1 MPLVLTPDCQ
11 VASLQPESSSVWTVL
26 WSDFSF
32 ESCSN
37 LSCGNQD
44 TLYFFAD
51 NQMQKVDLSSQEVT
65 PVSGED
71 FTSIKVG
78 KNGKPIAINSSGSLY
93 WPEEFC
99 DLEEEPFEL

>member
-1 MPLVLTPDCQ
+1 MH
-11 VASLQPESSSVWTVL
+11 
-26 WSDFSF
+26 
-32 ESCSN
+32 
-37 LSCGNQD
+37 
-44 TLYFFAD
+44 
-51 NQMQKVDLSSQEVT
+51 KVDLSSKEVT

-99 DLEEEPFEL
+99 DVEEEPFEL